1 MPLAR
6 MIRPVAALLGAL
18 LAVVL
23 THPALAAPLAQAG
36 GQSSDDRMKVIAI
49 TLAAVVVALVLTVI
63 GYVFRRSLGINKP
76 PPVTL
81 LEPGR
86 KITGD

>member
-6 MIRPVAALLGAL
+6 MIRPVAALVSAL
-18 LAVVL
+18 VAVAL
-23 THPALAAPLAQAG
+23 THPAIAAPLAQAG
-36 GQSSDDRMKVIAI
+36 SQSSDDRMKVIAI
-49 TLAAVVVALVLTVI
+49 TLAAVVAALLLTAI
-63 GYVFRRSLGINKP
+63 GYMYRRSLGITKP

>member
-1 MPLAR
+1 
-6 MIRPVAALLGAL
+6 MIRSRCSRLSAAVTAGLL
-18 LAVVL
+18 LAL
-23 THPALAAPLAQAG
+23 AAQPALAAPLAQEAG
-36 GQSSDDRMKVIAI
+36 GDDRWRVIFITAAI
-49 TLAAVVVALVLTVI
+49 VFATMLLCTV
-63 GYVFRRSLGINKP
+63 GYVFRRAVGVDKP